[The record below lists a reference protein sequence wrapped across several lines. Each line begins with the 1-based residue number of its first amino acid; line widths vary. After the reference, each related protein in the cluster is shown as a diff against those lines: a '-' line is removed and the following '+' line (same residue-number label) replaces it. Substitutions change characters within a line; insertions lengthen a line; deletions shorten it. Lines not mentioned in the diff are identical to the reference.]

1 MQTLTKSELITRLK
15 GNLVFRF
22 YKVYIIDSIIITK
35 NQGFKQLIKQKG
47 WKIFLI
53 IFLYYLIRDT
63 LLYIVIPF
71 FIARGIIN

>member
-1 MQTLTKSELITRLK
+1 MQTKTKTAIFTRLK
-15 GNLVFRF
+15 DNFIFRF
-22 YKVYIIDSIIITK
+22 YKVYIIDSILITK

-71 FIARGIIN
+71 FIARGIIS

>member
-15 GNLVFRF
+15 GNFVFRF
-22 YKVYIIDSIIITK
+22 YKIYIIDSIIITK